1 MRRRLKRMYVST
13 VLVALALVL
22 LMVSMITPVISTS
35 TDFSIYNSGWNGTSK
50 LAMSTYQLGMFAP
63 SLTVQSTGSEI
74 SVVHLDLAEISLDP
88 GTDALVIT
96 GPTEEFSAAEG
107 SLVGDFVRRGGV
119 LLLADDFGTGNSLLE
134 GMNAA
139 SRFSGALLMD
149 LAFDKKPEFSVCF
162 TFVDDRLTENVT
174 SILLNHPSSLTVHGT
189 ATETIA
195 SSSIA
200 SWLDTDANRA
210 QDIGEPKGP
219 FPVIA
224 RERLGQGSII
234 LLSDPSVL
242 INGMRDQLDNAVLAD
257 NLLLEIGELRTA
269 VYFDESHR
277 TYFDPVSITTTLTG
291 DLSLDSK
298 IAILALAFVLLLW
311 ISTDI
316 VDRIVAFIVS
326 SLRLFATTVARFFS
340 RKKPEP
346 PPPQEPDLDR
356 LVEDVVGIHPDWR
369 KGLVRYVLHEHRRH
383 SKHLDPEK

>member
-1 MRRRLKRMYVST
+1 
-13 VLVALALVL
+13 
-22 LMVSMITPVISTS
+22 
-35 TDFSIYNSGWNGTSK
+35 
-50 LAMSTYQLGMFAP
+50 
-63 SLTVQSTGSEI
+63 
-74 SVVHLDLAEISLDP
+74 
-88 GTDALVIT
+88 
-96 GPTEEFSAAEG
+96 
-107 SLVGDFVRRGGV
+107 
-119 LLLADDFGTGNSLLE
+119 
-134 GMNAA
+134 
-139 SRFSGALLMD
+139 MD

-162 TFVDDRLTENVT
+162 TFADDRLSKNVT
-174 SILLNHPSSLTVHGT
+174 SILLNHPSSLTVQGT

-200 SWLDTDANRA
+200 SWLDSDANRA

-242 INGMRDQLDNAVLAD
+242 INGMREQLDNAVLAD
-257 NLLLEIGELRTA
+257 NLLLEVGELRTA

-277 TYFDPVSITTTLTG
+277 AYFDPISITTTLTG

-298 IAILALAFVLLLW
+298 IAILTLAFVLLLW

-316 VDRIVAFIVS
+316 VDRVIAFVVS
-326 SLRLFATTVARFFS
+326 SLRLFATTIMRFFS

-346 PPPQEPDLDR
+346 TPPQEPDLDR
-356 LVEDVVGIHPDWR
+356 LVEDVVGAHPDWR
-369 KGLVRYVLHEHRRH
+369 KGLVRYVLREQRRH

>member
-1 MRRRLKRMYVST
+1 MYVST

-22 LMVSMITPVISTS
+22 LTVSMITPVISTS

-50 LAMSTYQLGMFAP
+50 LAMSTYQLGKFAP

-96 GPTEEFSAAEG
+96 GPTEGFSAAEG
-107 SLVGDFVRRGGV
+107 VLVGDFVRRGGV

-134 GMNAA
+134 GMNAS
-139 SRFSGALLMD
+139 SRFSGTLLMD

-162 TFVDDRLTENVT
+162 AFEDDRLTENVT
-174 SILLNHPSSLTVHGT
+174 SILLNHPSSLTVQGT

-200 SWLDTDANRA
+200 SWLDSDANRA

-242 INGMRDQLDNAVLAD
+242 INGMREQLDNAVLAD
-257 NLLLEIGELRTA
+257 NLLLEVGELRTA

-277 TYFDPVSITTTLTG
+277 AYFDPISITTTLAG

-298 IAILALAFVLLLW
+298 IAILTLAFVLLLW

-316 VDRIVAFIVS
+316 VDRVIAFVVS
-326 SLRLFATTVARFFS
+326 SLRLFATTITRFFS

-346 PPPQEPDLDR
+346 TPPQEPDLDR
-356 LVEDVVGIHPDWR
+356 LVEDVVGAHPDWR
-369 KGLVRYVLHEHRRH
+369 KGLVRYVLREQRRH

>member
-1 MRRRLKRMYVST
+1 MYVST

-50 LAMSTYQLGMFAP
+50 LAMSTYQLGKFAP

-74 SVVHLDLAEISLDP
+74 SVVHLDLAEIPLDP

-134 GMNAA
+134 GMNAT
-139 SRFSGALLMD
+139 SRFSRTLLMD

-162 TFVDDRLTENVT
+162 TFTDDRLSENVT
-174 SILLNHPSSLTVHGT
+174 SILLNHPSSLTVQGT

-242 INGMRDQLDNAVLAD
+242 INGMREHLDNAVLAD
-257 NLLLEIGELRTA
+257 NLLLEVGELRTA

-316 VDRIVAFIVS
+316 VDRIIAFVVS
-326 SLRLFATTVARFFS
+326 SLRSFATVITRFFF

-346 PPPQEPDLDR
+346 PPAPEPDLDR

-369 KGLVRYVLHEHRRH
+369 KGLVRYILREQRRH
-383 SKHLDPEK
+383 SKYLDPEK